1 MPEKLDLNNIPN
13 HIALILDGNGR
24 WAKKRM
30 MPRTYGHLHGVFNIK
45 KIVLHAQ
52 ELGVKAV
59 SLYCFSTENWR
70 RPQEE
75 VDYLMKLPIRYFKKF
90 AKGLFDSDVRVIF
103 SGRKDHFNKD
113 LVDLINY
120 IEKMTSNHKGI
131 VCNVCFDYG
140 SRDEITR
147 AVKDIAAMYKEGTIS
162 LDDITEDFISN
173 HLDTHG
179 LSDCDLLIRTSGE
192 ERLSNYLLWQLAY
205 AELYFTDVL
214 WPDFT
219 PEEFDKAIADYQRR
233 NRRYGGLK
241 EAKK

>member
-120 IEKMTSNHKGI
+120 IEKMTSDHKGI

-147 AVKDIAAMYKEGTIS
+147 VVKDIAAMYKEGTIS

-219 PEEFDKAIADYQRR
+219 PDEFDKAIADYQRR

>member
-75 VDYLMKLPIRYFKKF
+75 IK
-90 AKGLFDSDVRVIF
+90 
-103 SGRKDHFNKD
+103 
-113 LVDLINY
+113 
-120 IEKMTSNHKGI
+120 
-131 VCNVCFDYG
+131 
-140 SRDEITR
+140 
-147 AVKDIAAMYKEGTIS
+147 
-162 LDDITEDFISN
+162 
-173 HLDTHG
+173 
-179 LSDCDLLIRTSGE
+179 
-192 ERLSNYLLWQLAY
+192 
-205 AELYFTDVL
+205 
-214 WPDFT
+214 
-219 PEEFDKAIADYQRR
+219 
-233 NRRYGGLK
+233 
-241 EAKK
+241 